1 MESDHN
7 LGNRRGVNNNRVCWS
22 LSVYLLL
29 MPLSNTL
36 IFASKIESQKNRQV
50 PHLTFQVDVY
60 KPHAPLIPNMCRTVQ
75 SIFFTVLAS
84 NVKFALLGVP
94 VASELVRLTTRRGDF
109 KIYWS
114 LNMPSSPSSIGFNY
128 SHKLTIT
135 AAYNS
140 ATAVTAQQCLG
151 NKWLVHF

>member
-29 MPLSNTL
+29 MSLSNTL
-36 IFASKIESQKNRQV
+36 IFASPKNRQV

>member
-1 MESDHN
+1 MTYCSVGNTVEKNWLSKP
-7 LGNRRGVNNNRVCWS
+7 GQIGGRTWPNRRKGFFGRLW
-22 LSVYLLL
+22 
-29 MPLSNTL
+29 
-36 IFASKIESQKNRQV
+36 Q
-50 PHLTFQVDVY
+50 HLWRKFSFQGEFWKV
-60 KPHAPLIPNMCRTVQ
+60 HAPLIPNMCRTVQ